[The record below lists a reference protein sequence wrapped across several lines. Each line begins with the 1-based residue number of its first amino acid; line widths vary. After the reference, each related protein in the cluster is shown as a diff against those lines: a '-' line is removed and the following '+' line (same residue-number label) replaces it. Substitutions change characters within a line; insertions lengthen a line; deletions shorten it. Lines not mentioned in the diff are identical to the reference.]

1 MKLSGTTLVLRG
13 GQKSVLTM
21 KSDSAYEENGVV
33 VIEFNRVGEVAFI
46 KTFEKKDYDG
56 ELRAQIEDKFILSK
70 HMNMKD

>member
-1 MKLSGTTLVLRG
+1 
-13 GQKSVLTM
+13 M